1 MLNLFKK
8 KVSVNVECGLCGFY
22 GETVMYALLF
32 CKNAREVWELTLFLE
47 VIQYRSWFMLR
58 DFIEYASSVSPGT
71 DFHLVLVTMV
81 M

>member
-1 MLNLFKK
+1 MW
-8 KVSVNVECGLCGFY
+8 NVECGLCGFY

-58 DFIEYASSVSPGT
+58 DFIECASSVSPGT

>member
-1 MLNLFKK
+1 MC
-8 KVSVNVECGLCGFY
+8 NVECGLCGFY
-22 GETVMYALLF
+22 GETVIMYALLLHGK
-32 CKNAREVWELTLFLE
+32 CWELTLFLE

-71 DFHLVLVTMV
+71 DFHLLTMV